1 MFDRVVGL
9 NSDNGYRCCCLVLSC
24 HNKLRI
30 TFALIALGFAGI
42 QATADNNNVES
53 RNSTRQVV
61 VTDLKFQTH
70 VGSFRSMTNEQ
81 LVLEIGEQQTF
92 SITGVYKIEW
102 LDETDAFKQ
111 PVSFIQLVNGDR
123 LTGYPAGVDDE
134 YLTVV
139 WPNHR
144 RWTNWKIPLENV
156 HSFVFVVPNSRS
168 EKSQLWRTLSTW
180 DEDADLVVLKNGD
193 RIQGVIERINRSTL
207 FVEQTEVLLSGVQAV
222 AINPL
227 LLSELPT
234 NGPHVRVALKD
245 GSQFTAKLK
254 SWSKAGEPN
263 EGESKKKSAE
273 LETLWGQAV
282 SIPETELSS
291 VRFLGRRPIEL
302 SELQPVAYQHAP
314 YLSQKRMWS
323 KNQNVMGGPFQ
334 VGEKR
339 FGSGVGMY
347 SKSRLTFGLDG
358 KYSLFQTGVGIDV
371 VGGSNGNVVVS
382 IEADGEKIAESVQ
395 VTADDKLMNIGPL
408 NVIGK
413 KRLSLVVEYGKNGDI
428 GDCVDWCE
436 PTLILADPDTMN

>member
-1 MFDRVVGL
+1 MFDQILGL
-9 NSDNGYRCCCLVLSC
+9 NGGNMYRRLVLSYQS
-24 HNKLRI
+24 KLRI
-30 TFALIALGFAGI
+30 MFVLIALGFFGV
-42 QATADNNNVES
+42 QATADEDGVES
-53 RNSTRQVV
+53 KNDVQQVV
-61 VTDLKFQTH
+61 VTDLRFQTH

-81 LVLEIGEQQTF
+81 LVLEIGTQQTF

-102 LDETDAFKQ
+102 PGKTDSLKQ

-144 RWTNWKIPLENV
+144 RWPNWKIPLENV
-156 HSFVFVVPNSRS
+156 RSFVFVIPDSRS
-168 EKSQLWRTLSTW
+168 EQSQLWRTLSAW

-193 RIQGVIERINRSTL
+193 QIQGVIERINRSTL

-234 NGPHVRVALKD
+234 DGPHVCVALKD

-254 SWSKAGEPN
+254 SWSKAGEAN
-263 EGESKKKSAE
+263 EGESRKKSAE

-291 VRFLGRRPIEL
+291 ISFMGQQAIEL
-302 SELQPVAYQHAP
+302 TALQPVAYQHLP

-334 VGEKR
+334 VGEMR
-339 FGSGVGMY
+339 FGSGIGMY
-347 SKSRLTFGLDG
+347 SQSRLTFELDG

-371 VGGSNGNVVVS
+371 AGGSNGNVVVS
-382 IEADGEKIAESVQ
+382 IEADGEKISESVQ